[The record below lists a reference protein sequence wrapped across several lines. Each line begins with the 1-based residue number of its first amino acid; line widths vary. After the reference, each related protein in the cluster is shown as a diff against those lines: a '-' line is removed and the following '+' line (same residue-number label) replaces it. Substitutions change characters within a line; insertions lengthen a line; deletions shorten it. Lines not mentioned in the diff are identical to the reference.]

1 MGNRL
6 CSACEGITV
15 ERLVAP
21 EGYPHHHTIA
31 DWIDLAAWCRL
42 CSLMFEQIDEK
53 TSRYQ
58 PDRIRT
64 GTAFKAGGPVVKDKP
79 LQYTHGLRLTWNRD
93 TSLCNL
99 SAYPITVPSDLPGFS
114 VSAFSVTNV
123 EIYTDNEDMADMHS
137 IPWRR
142 KLPHNTGHDSS
153 IKVAQFWLSQCLGS
167 HKGFH

>member
-1 MGNRL
+1 MRNRL

-64 GTAFKAGGPVVKDKP
+64 GTAFKAGGPVVKDES

-137 IPWRR
+137 IPW
-142 KLPHNTGHDSS
+142 
-153 IKVAQFWLSQCLGS
+153 
-167 HKGFH
+167 